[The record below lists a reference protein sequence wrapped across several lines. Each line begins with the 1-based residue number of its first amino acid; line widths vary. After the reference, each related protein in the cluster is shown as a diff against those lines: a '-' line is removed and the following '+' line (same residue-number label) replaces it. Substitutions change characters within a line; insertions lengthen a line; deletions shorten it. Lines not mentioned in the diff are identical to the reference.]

1 MLYFN
6 AIEPFTLELLNSLM
20 IWEYIQQFVLVGG
33 TALALHLGHRK
44 SVDLDFQLQKFDID
58 YLLSLYHEKYTH
70 QTTFHV
76 IRSMTWFK
84 DAGHD
89 PDPIVFDP
97 EVTWVKVK
105 NKIVKE
111 IQKL

>member
-1 MLYFN
+1 VEDIAPMKLDAITGRGSKKDFFDLYF
-6 AIEPFTLELLNSLM
+6 L
-20 IWEYIQQFVLVGG
+20 
-33 TALALHLGHRK
+33 
-44 SVDLDFQLQKFDID
+44 LQKFDID
-58 YLLSLYHEKYTH
+58 YLLLLYHEKYAH

-84 DAGHD
+84 DAEHD
-89 PDPIVFDP
+89 PDPIVLDP
-97 EVTWVKVK
+97 KVTWVKVK